1 MSKFL
6 IRAVSATATL
16 VALGAP
22 LLASA
27 ESVQV
32 TSAVPVAGMTASARL
47 DFRVTVP
54 QVLFLQVGTA
64 GAGVD
69 VIDFTVTAAN
79 MGTGP
84 LAGTGGDLGAGAV
97 TARVRGNNGAINLT
111 ATTVGALSNG
121 SGDTLSFSQIGTTS
135 VMSAGFSAL
144 PAPVLVDGATSAAV
158 PLPATAKV
166 VNAGATWTYSYLNAA
181 AVAPGVYGGAN
192 ANNSRVTYTAVM
204 P

>member
-84 LAGTGGDLGAGAV
+84 LAGTGGDAGAGAV

-111 ATTVGALSNG
+111 ATTLGALGNG
-121 SGDTLSFSQIGTTS
+121 LGDTLSFSQIGTTS
-135 VMSAGFSAL
+135 VTSAGFSAL
-144 PAPVLVDGATSAAV
+144 PAPTLVNGTSAIVA
-158 PLPATAKV
+158 LPATAKV

-181 AVAPGVYGGAN
+181 AVAPGIYGGAN

>member
-6 IRAVSATATL
+6 IRAVSAAAAL
-16 VALGAP
+16 AALGAP
-22 LLASA
+22 MIASA
-27 ESVQV
+27 ASVQV
-32 TSAVPVAGMTASARL
+32 TSAVPVAGMNASVGL

-54 QVLFLQVGTA
+54 QVLFLQVGTP

-79 MGTGP
+79 MGTGT

-111 ATTVGALSNG
+111 ATTVGALGNG
-121 SGDTLSFSQIGTTS
+121 LGDTLSFSQIGTAS
-135 VMSAGFSAL
+135 VTDAGFSAL
-144 PAPVLVDGATSAAV
+144 PAPALVDGATSAPVA
-158 PLPATAKV
+158 LPATARV

-181 AVAPGVYGGAN
+181 AVAPGVYGGVN